1 MSEAPP
7 GRSGLSETVSQTAER
22 ARSRESCGGTNIRSE
37 KDVMESE
44 VSSLTSHE
52 IAHTRFGIDQDD
64 AQDLL
69 QETALELLRQRTVV
83 RSPGGFIFRV
93 FHRRCCR
100 FIRLR
105 QADRRVFVPDAEPM
119 ATACDTALLEAA
131 DRQLT
136 LRRVLETIS
145 SSCRRILL
153 AYYVE
158 GRTLK
163 ETAQAIPLPYPGV
176 WNTISR
182 CLRRL
187 RACLE

>member
-1 MSEAPP
+1 
-7 GRSGLSETVSQTAER
+7 
-22 ARSRESCGGTNIRSE
+22 
-37 KDVMESE
+37 MESE
-44 VSSLTSHE
+44 ASPLTSREVAQAVVLDGEQRSKLVAYALSH
-52 IAHTRFGIDQDD
+52 FGIESDD

-69 QETALELLRQRTVV
+69 QETALELLRQRIVV
-83 RSPGGFIFRV
+83 RSPRGFTFRL

-105 QADRRVFVPDAEPM
+105 QADRQVFAPVDDPVE
-119 ATACDTALLEAA
+119 TACDFAPLEKA

-145 SSCRRILL
+145 ASCRRVLL

-158 GRTLK
+158 GRSLK
-163 ETAQAIPLPYPGV
+163 ETAQAIPTPYTGV
-176 WNTISR
+176 WNTINR
-182 CLRRL
+182 CLRRI

>member
-1 MSEAPP
+1 
-7 GRSGLSETVSQTAER
+7 
-22 ARSRESCGGTNIRSE
+22 
-37 KDVMESE
+37 MESE

-52 IAHTRFGIDQDD
+52 IAQAVALDGEQRSSLEAYARSRFGIGPDD

-83 RSPGGFIFRV
+83 HSPRGYTFRV

-100 FIRLR
+100 FIRMR
-105 QADRRVFVPDAEPM
+105 QADRQVFSHPEETAE
-119 ATACDTALLEAA
+119 TACDPASPETA
-131 DRQLT
+131 DRHLT

-145 SSCRRILL
+145 SSCRKILL

-158 GRTLK
+158 GRSLK

-176 WNTISR
+176 WNTINR